1 MTDYALRA
9 KEYAKFERERQAF
22 LIQQTEASVQL
33 IFSRNA
39 AAQARDNCRQAL
51 DTELLS
57 NGEYAAKEI
66 FRALFSRNT
75 VFFLIGSCIL
85 LLPIWATLDL
95 QMDIT
100 SMVICWLLLMAGIR
114 VLFTLIQ
121 LNTSGELARYGRF
134 RTYMEK
140 NRASVQK
147 EWEEKRAEVAALNA
161 KIADAEQCNIPAEYQ
176 HIAGNLLY
184 YIKSGAATSM
194 NEAIR
199 CHNDKL
205 EHDTTMQLL
214 ENIYRQNEK
223 IEEGISKTQSDQAF
237 LEGLMVYHTFFQHR

>member
-1 MTDYALRA
+1 MTFSHLNPTISRLIPSYPVLTNKLLRY
-9 KEYAKFERERQAF
+9 K
-22 LIQQTEASVQL
+22 
-33 IFSRNA
+33 
-39 AAQARDNCRQAL
+39 
-51 DTELLS
+51 
-57 NGEYAAKEI
+57 
-66 FRALFSRNT
+66 
-75 VFFLIGSCIL
+75 
-85 LLPIWATLDL
+85 
-95 QMDIT
+95 
-100 SMVICWLLLMAGIR
+100 
-114 VLFTLIQ
+114 
-121 LNTSGELARYGRF
+121 
-134 RTYMEK
+134 
-140 NRASVQK
+140 
-147 EWEEKRAEVAALNA
+147 WEEKRAEVAALNA
-161 KIADAEQCNIPAEYQ
+161 KIADAKQCNIPAEYQ